1 MMHLQ
6 DAKRA
11 RLVAGVGGVLYLII
25 IVLGIIVLGAL
36 DEAVV
41 RGDLAHG
48 ARCLTLFLSFQT

>member
-25 IVLGIIVLGAL
+25 IVLGAL

-41 RGDLAHG
+41 RGELAHG